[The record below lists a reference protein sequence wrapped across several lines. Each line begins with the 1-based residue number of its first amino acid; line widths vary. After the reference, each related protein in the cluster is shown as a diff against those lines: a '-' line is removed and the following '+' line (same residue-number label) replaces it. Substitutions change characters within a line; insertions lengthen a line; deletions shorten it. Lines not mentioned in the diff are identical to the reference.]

1 MKVLSF
7 GSLNIDYIYKVNHFV
22 HKGETQS
29 SDTLNI
35 YGGGKGLNQS
45 VALSRAGAE
54 VYHAGIIGVDG
65 MFLKDTLKDAG
76 VNTDFVEKSQ
86 NIRTGH
92 AIIQND
98 IQGDNCII
106 LYGGANQAIT
116 KEMADKVL
124 KEFDEGDWLI
134 LQNEINEIPYIV
146 EKASEKGMKIS
157 LNPSPMNEKIFEKV
171 IFGGSPDGDAGTAA
185 GDIMSGLVNM
195 GTSGDEEISVS
206 DILADLN
213 TAMENL
219 KSKRGTSGSIPRIS
233 EEIIRM
239 NEEKSALIQR
249 KKELEQIR
257 RSDIS
262 MADKEKILLGNLIA
276 RLENERYT
284 TERKRRKE
292 TKGEKTEANKGKRG
306 RHFIPAVL
314 CFLFGIFLIG
324 NGNGIFESAGYRYT
338 AVLILFLAGIGFLAA
353 AARKSHSSGIE
364 EDFTEYTEKISELLD
379 DLGYNGYSSDDLK
392 ERLWELEHSEEEDL
406 SGMIQ
411 RIRQEIEECQIQLT
425 QLRKKREELTEE
437 YEAYK
442 IAFTIMQECAA
453 ELRSTV
459 SRPLNDMA
467 GKIFFRLTDNQY
479 DGFMVD
485 EQYQIRVRE
494 QKDALYREWKNLSTG
509 TANQAYLSLRIA
521 VNEMFSGQEKMPL
534 LLDDVLSNYDEKRAE
549 RAIQVLKERGGQVIL
564 FTCHKNLLQISV

>member
-1 MKVLSF
+1 MQILDIHIGSFGGIQNMKLSF
-7 GSLNIDYIYKVNHFV
+7 EDGFQI
-22 HKGETQS
+22 
-29 SDTLNI
+29 I
-35 YGGGKGLNQS
+35 YGENGYGKSTIMSFIRLMLYGKNSKSRDLNQNLRKKYTPFNGS
-45 VALSRAGAE
+45 KMNGSMRWEING
-54 VYHAGIIGVDG
+54 H
-65 MFLKDTLKDAG
+65 
-76 VNTDFVEKSQ
+76 S
-86 NIRTGH
+86 IRIDREFGKTQ
-92 AIIQND
+92 AND
-98 IQGDNCII
+98 II
-106 LYGGANQAIT
+106 Y
-116 KEMADKVL
+116 V
-124 KEFDEGDWLI
+124 F
-134 LQNEINEIPYIV
+134 NETTGTELPVPAGMEIGEY
-146 EKASEKGMKIS
+146 
-157 LNPSPMNEKIFEKV
+157 LLDMNEKIFEKV

-195 GTSGDEEISVS
+195 GISGNEEISVS

-284 TERKRRKE
+284 AESKRRKE
-292 TKGEKTEANKGKRG
+292 TKGEKTEADKGKRG
-306 RHFIPAVL
+306 RHFISAVL
-314 CFLFGIFLIG
+314 CFGFGILLIG
-324 NGNGIFESAGYRYT
+324 NGKGIFGSAGYRYA
-338 AVLILFLAGIGFLAA
+338 AVLILFLAGIGFLGAA
-353 AARKSHSSGIE
+353 GRKSHSSETE

-442 IAFTIMQECAA
+442 IAFSVMQECAA

>member
-1 MKVLSF
+1 MQILDIHIGSFGGIQNMKLSF
-7 GSLNIDYIYKVNHFV
+7 EDGFQI
-22 HKGETQS
+22 
-29 SDTLNI
+29 I
-35 YGGGKGLNQS
+35 YGENGYGKSTIMSFIRLMLYGKNSKSRDLNQNLRKKYTPFNGS
-45 VALSRAGAE
+45 KMNGSMRWEING
-54 VYHAGIIGVDG
+54 H
-65 MFLKDTLKDAG
+65 
-76 VNTDFVEKSQ
+76 S
-86 NIRTGH
+86 IRIDREFGKTQ
-92 AIIQND
+92 AND
-98 IQGDNCII
+98 II
-106 LYGGANQAIT
+106 Y
-116 KEMADKVL
+116 V
-124 KEFDEGDWLI
+124 F
-134 LQNEINEIPYIV
+134 NETTGTEPQVPAGMEIGEY
-146 EKASEKGMKIS
+146 
-157 LNPSPMNEKIFEKV
+157 LLDMNEKIFEKV